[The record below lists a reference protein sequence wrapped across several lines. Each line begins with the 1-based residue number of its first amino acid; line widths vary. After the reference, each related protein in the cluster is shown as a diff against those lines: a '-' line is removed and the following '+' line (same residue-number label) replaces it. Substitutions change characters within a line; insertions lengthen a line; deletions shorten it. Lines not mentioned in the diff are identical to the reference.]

1 MGRKR
6 TIALERGPQEEGILE
21 MIKAKVLL
29 AAITA
34 PVTIAVL
41 AFAAQGA
48 QASTAACTRG
58 AYSGYCGTQ
67 ANNAT
72 TDLVLDSAGQKT
84 TTNNKVIGW
93 PNSTSDPGTDWVQLA
108 FGGNAANGV
117 MWIFAPNGII
127 SNMCAADPGDNH
139 IVLRA
144 CNGSNFQ
151 RWVATPVS
159 GQAGFQ
165 TWTNL
170 ATHKILQSG
179 ARGGQ
184 LITVTRPATPAPSEQ
199 WRFVG

>member
-1 MGRKR
+1 MSSS
-6 TIALERGPQEEGILE
+6 P
-21 MIKAKVLL
+21 LL

-48 QASTAACTRG
+48 QASTSACTRG

-67 ANNAT
+67 ANNAS

-108 FGGNAANGV
+108 FGGSAANGV
-117 MWIFAPNGII
+117 MWIFAPNGVI

-184 LITVTRPATPAPSEQ
+184 LITVTRPTTPTPSEQ

>member
-6 TIALERGPQEEGILE
+6 TIALERGPQDEGILE

-48 QASTAACTRG
+48 QASTSACTRG

-93 PNSTSDPGTDWVQLA
+93 PNSTSDPTVSSSPS
-108 FGGNAANGV
+108 AA
-117 MWIFAPNGII
+117 
-127 SNMCAADPGDNH
+127 
-139 IVLRA
+139 
-144 CNGSNFQ
+144 
-151 RWVATPVS
+151 
-159 GQAGFQ
+159 
-165 TWTNL
+165 
-170 ATHKILQSG
+170 
-179 ARGGQ
+179 
-184 LITVTRPATPAPSEQ
+184 TRPT
-199 WRFVG
+199 G

>member
-1 MGRKR
+1 
-6 TIALERGPQEEGILE
+6 

-48 QASTAACTRG
+48 QASTSACTRG

-67 ANNAT
+67 ANNAS

-108 FGGNAANGV
+108 FGGSAANGV
-117 MWIFAPNGII
+117 MWIFAPNGVI

-151 RWVATPVS
+151 RWVCEP
-159 GQAGFQ
+159 GQRADRVPD
-165 TWTNL
+165 L
-170 ATHKILQSG
+170 DQSRHPQDP
-179 ARGGQ
+179 AVRGQGR
-184 LITVTRPATPAPSEQ
+184 TADHRYPAYDAHP
-199 WRFVG
+199 